1 MLLIRVICIFLTTV
15 VLTGCSASLVAFRP
29 DANNKDLEE
38 RAESI
43 PIFLPRTVLE
53 FKCTAV
59 KTTVG
64 KSKLLDIAKG
74 ENAEFTDK
82 QVEAAARKLGIKLNS
97 NEEKKEYSIKD
108 PSLTLRGERDPDQ
121 LFFVRLDNAP
131 FKKSEFYTQ
140 LSNDGVPGS
149 ISSVV
154 ENKSIEFTVK
164 TIEVAAGIVGK
175 VIGTSILGA
184 KLVPE
189 MHAQGEK
196 NETVLDTIV
205 RQIETVRA
213 EREALLSGRALS
225 VQVDEKTFARMLD
238 ELCKLESGLTAYFKG
253 AVKEESVPLIS
264 TIRPTKSVTTD
275 FTLFKFDEKSGFE
288 AADDNEFVQLSPLPD
303 EVREAGCCSSKV
315 VLSLK
320 RAFTVDEKALKQI
333 EDSKTNK
340 RGLPYRVP
348 LRAFAE
354 VMLISSKTNQSLIKA
369 EVLLAQWGV
378 VNQLPTNV
386 GWPGS
391 TFKPSYY
398 GESGGIKELSVSGT
412 PISADAL
419 SSLDKATGSV
429 TDALK
434 SRSEKRAAA
443 EKEKAS
449 KEDELNQLKHVA
461 DILEQKVRI
470 QGLKEKMSVNE

>member
-1 MLLIRVICIFLTTV
+1 MSLIRIICLFLTAV
-15 VLTGCSASLVAFRP
+15 VLAGCSASLVAFRP
-29 DANNKDLEE
+29 DAENKDLEE

-59 KTTVG
+59 KRTVG
-64 KSKLLDIAKG
+64 KSKLLDMAKSG
-74 ENAEFTDK
+74 SAGFS
-82 QVEAAARKLGIKLNS
+82 VEGVKDAARKLGINLNE
-97 NEEKKEYSIKD
+97 NEEKKEYFIKD
-108 PSLTLRGERDPDQ
+108 PVLTVRGERDPDQ

-175 VIGTSILGA
+175 VIGASPLGA
-184 KLVPE
+184 KLVAE
-189 MHAQGEK
+189 VSSLGEEK
-196 NETVLDTIV
+196 ETVLDTIV
-205 RQIETVRA
+205 RQIEAVRT
-213 EREALLSGRALS
+213 ERQALLSGRALS

-238 ELCKLESGLTAYFKG
+238 DLSRLELGLTTYFKG

-264 TIRPTKSVTTD
+264 TIRPVKSVATD
-275 FTLFKFDEKSGFE
+275 FTLLKYDEAAGFE
-288 AADDNEFVQLSPLPD
+288 SADDNEYVQQSPLPN
-303 EVREAGCCSSKV
+303 EFREAGCCSTEV

-320 RAFTVDEKALKQI
+320 KAFTSDEKALKQI
-333 EDSKTNK
+333 EDSKANE
-340 RGLPYRVP
+340 RGLPYRIP
-348 LRAFAE
+348 LKAFAE
-354 VMLISSKTNQSLIKA
+354 VILKGSKANQSLIKA

-391 TFKPSYY
+391 TFRPSYY
-398 GESGGIKELSVSGT
+398 GESGCLKELSVSGT
-412 PISADAL
+412 AISADAL
-419 SSLDKATGSV
+419 SSLDKATNSV

-434 SRSEKRAAA
+434 SRSEKQAAV
-443 EKEKAS
+443 EKERAS
-449 KEDELNQLKHVA
+449 KADELNQLKHEA
-461 DILEQKVRI
+461 DMLEQKVRI
-470 QGLKEKMSVNE
+470 QGLKEKISAAE